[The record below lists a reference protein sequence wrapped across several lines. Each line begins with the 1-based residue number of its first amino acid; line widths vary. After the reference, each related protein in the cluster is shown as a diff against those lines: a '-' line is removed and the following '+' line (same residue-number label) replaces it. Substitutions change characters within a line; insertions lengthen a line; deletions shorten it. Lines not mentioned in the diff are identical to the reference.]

1 MKALHGANL
10 TLMFLLEM
18 GVYAGVVAWAVGGH
32 IRTPP
37 CSRGPV

>member
-1 MKALHGANL
+1 VKALHGANL

-18 GVYAGVVAWAVGGH
+18 GVYAGVVAWAVREH
-32 IRTPP
+32 VSTPT